1 MKDLIRVRTLITPE
15 IEALLNQQVK
25 KEAHSHSIYLSM
37 ASWCNRNGYDY
48 SSEYFFKQAEEEKQH
63 QLKFFKYILDMGGNA
78 VTPDVTDIKQEFNS
92 FREVFEEA
100 LDQEISVTQSINN
113 LYGRCLKVQDF
124 VTMEF
129 LNWFLKEQRE
139 EEYKARRAL
148 ELFEVIG
155 EEGTGRWEIDKHF
168 NKIKY
173 DSEAEG

>member
-1 MKDLIRVRTLITPE
+1 MKDLVRVKTLISE
-15 IEALLNQQVK
+15 NIEVLLNRQIKMEALSSSV
-25 KEAHSHSIYLSM
+25 YLSM

-48 SSEYFFKQAEEEKQH
+48 SSDYFFKQAEEERQH
-63 QLKFFKYILDMGGNA
+63 QLKFFKYVLDMGGNA
-78 VTPDVTDIKQEFNS
+78 VSPDVTGVKQEFNS

-100 LDQEISVTQSINN
+100 LEQEINVTQSIKNIYAN
-113 LYGRCLKVQDF
+113 CLKEQDF

-155 EEGTGRWEIDKHF
+155 EEGTGRWQIDKHV
-168 NKIKY
+168 KDIKY
-173 DSEAEG
+173 DSEA